1 MRTPRP
7 TSVGG
12 SFNEYEKQ
20 TVYVHVCS
28 YLPSSKNPE
37 TPCRVEINDGL
48 IVFVLM
54 VLFLHGFFCR
64 KNLHKDPK
72 QNGYPIM
79 GLDPLILRLVL
90 GLMEEKLCTSW

>member
-1 MRTPRP
+1 M
-7 TSVGG
+7 SVPI
-12 SFNEYEKQ
+12 YHHQ
-20 TVYVHVCS
+20 
-28 YLPSSKNPE
+28 KNPE

-54 VLFLHGFFCR
+54 VLFLHGFFCS